1 MFLHGFFVIKEF
13 RKKYMIVNT
22 RVFKITL
29 TLLIAIYSAHA
40 SSAGFGL
47 LEFRHI
53 STDVGLSQKT
63 VQSLFQDR
71 HGFIW
76 IGTQEGLN
84 RYDGRE
90 IRTYTHSKDQPNSIS
105 NNVIRA
111 IVDDSEGNLWIAT
124 SNGLNRY
131 DFAKESFE
139 TIPLH
144 TAKGE
149 LASKLYSLLRLDD
162 GTLLIGTDGNG
173 LFSID
178 TKLNP
183 IRPTPISNKK
193 EMDSADVRTIY
204 QDSRNR
210 IWVGTDGQGIWLT
223 DRKFIHA
230 TNFNYSES
238 NRSISHN
245 RIRAIKEDSKGQIWI
260 GTRGG
265 GLNRFDERTKT
276 FFPYKNNPNDHT
288 TISNNRVYDIL
299 EDQHARLWVATDS
312 GINILNSENSQFTRI
327 EHHTSQ
333 PNGISHN
340 RVLTLLKSRGG
351 LIWLGTM
358 SGLDLWDPVTAKF
371 VHYRNISEDSNSIT
385 NNTVYGFA
393 ENIENGIYVA
403 TFGGGLNYFDVA
415 QNRWSAIKPNID
427 EKSNRLDNRIMSLM
441 VDSNQQLWIGSFS
454 SGVTVLKDKHS
465 VVTEFQHDKN
475 NPTSLSANGIT
486 DILEDTEGDIWIATY
501 SAGLN
506 KLNKDTNSFTHYR
519 SGHHSNQLN
528 SDSVLQIVEDDEGY
542 IWLATDGGGISRLD
556 KNTSQIVNLLNDT
569 DNKETISSNS
579 ILSIYQD
586 SRGRF
591 WIGSEG
597 QGLNRWEPENRRSL
611 KNVFKKYTVEHGLP
625 SSTVNGVLEDLEGFI
640 WISTNKGVSRLD
652 PETDDLKHYNLAIGL
667 HENELNQGAM
677 LRASNGRLYFGGL
690 NGISAFYPNEI
701 SSNQNK
707 PRIVLTNILSEN
719 RPVKVAQ
726 AVNSLD
732 EVTFEHKDYLITFEF
747 AALDYSQPEKN
758 QYQYKLEGFDPEWI
772 DSKYL
777 NRATYTNLPS
787 GQYLLKVKGSNND
800 GLWSDES
807 INLPVTILPAP
818 WATWWAFTIYSIIF
832 CGFLILLIRSQA
844 KRIANQDLF
853 KQQVINE
860 IESSTRSIEL
870 ENCSLRKQLKNYEI
884 NSANDIETGLPNQT
898 FFTEQVLISLALL
911 EKQSKLNPKLKMFCA
926 ILSVKT
932 NDNNTSQLVSK
943 VAEQLSKSDNQIHL
957 VARWN
962 KNELALLGFA
972 DSQESLKRTINSI
985 EQAFIDSQGTDSTC
999 EHSLGYTINPL
1010 NRMDNYP
1017 FKWDNVLM
1025 ITEHAARIASGLS
1038 DQNCIGLLACHQS
1051 LSSTTIKS
1059 IMSDSSL
1066 QSLKEKFDVTTH

>member
-1 MFLHGFFVIKEF
+1 MADNKRILKFTVL
-13 RKKYMIVNT
+13 
-22 RVFKITL
+22 L
-29 TLLIAIYSAHA
+29 LLIICN
-40 SSAGFGL
+40 SSIFAAGFGS
-47 LEFRHI
+47 LEFKHI
-53 STDVGLSQKT
+53 STDMGLSQKT
-63 VQSLFQDR
+63 VQSIFQDR
-71 HGFIW
+71 QGFIW
-76 IGTQEGLN
+76 VGTQEGLN

-90 IRTYTHSKDQPNSIS
+90 IRTYTHSINKPSSLS

-111 IVDDSEGNLWIAT
+111 ITEDGEGNLWIAT
-124 SNGLNRY
+124 SDGLNRL
-131 DFAKESFE
+131 DIKNQSFQR
-139 TIPLH
+139 IPLL
-144 TAKGE
+144 TAEGN
-149 LASKLYSLLRLDD
+149 AIGKLYSLLNLDD

-173 LFSID
+173 ILTLD
-178 TKLNP
+178 TNLEPFKAVPLANTKP
-183 IRPTPISNKK
+183 L
-193 EMDSADVRTIY
+193 EGADVRTIFK
-204 QDSRNR
+204 DSRNR
-210 IWVGTDGQGIWLT
+210 IWLGTDGQGVWLI
-223 DRKFIHA
+223 DNRSDSP
-230 TNFNYSES
+230 TNFSSSES
-238 NRSISHN
+238 LESISHN
-245 RIRAIKEDSKGQIWI
+245 RIRSITEDSKGQIWI

-265 GLNRFDERTKT
+265 GLNRFEERTRS
-276 FFPYKNNPNDHT
+276 FFHYKHNPNNNSSL
-288 TISNNRVYDIL
+288 SNNRVYDIL
-299 EDQHARLWVATDS
+299 EDSDARLWIATDG
-312 GINILNSENSQFTRI
+312 GINVLRDNNTTFTRI
-327 EHHTSQ
+327 EHHPSQ
-333 PNGISHN
+333 SNGLSHN
-340 RVLTLLKSRGG
+340 RVLSLLESDGG

-371 VHYRNISEDSNSIT
+371 VHYRNISEIKNSLS
-385 NNTVYGFA
+385 NNTVYGFT
-393 ENIENGIYVA
+393 EDTQKGIYVA
-403 TFGGGLNYFDVA
+403 TFGSGLNYFDVSNNVWSSI
-415 QNRWSAIKPNID
+415 QNNNIG
-427 EKSNRLDNRIMSLM
+427 EPLNLDNRIISLLFDSKKRLW
-441 VDSNQQLWIGSFS
+441 VGSFTNGLTVLSEDYQILKEFEHDSNNKS
-454 SGVTVLKDKHS
+454 
-465 VVTEFQHDKN
+465 
-475 NPTSLSANGIT
+475 SLSANGIT
-486 DILEDTEGDIWIATY
+486 NIFEDSDGDIWIATY
-501 SAGLN
+501 AAGLN
-506 KLNKDTNSFTHYR
+506 RLNKDENSFIHYR
-519 SGHHSNQLN
+519 SGNNPNQLN
-528 SDSVLQIVEDDEGY
+528 SDSILQIIEDDEGY

-556 KNTSQIVNLLNDT
+556 KNTNEIINLNNEAGVKMSL
-569 DNKETISSNS
+569 SSNS

-586 SRGRF
+586 RRGRF
-591 WIGSEG
+591 WIGTEG
-597 QGLNRWEPENRRSL
+597 QGLNRWEPEDRRNLRST
-611 KNVFKKYTVEHGLP
+611 FRQYTISDGLP
-625 SSTVNGVLEDLEGFI
+625 SSTVNGVLEDEQGYI

-652 PETDDLKHYNLAIGL
+652 PETDQLKNYNLAMGI
-667 HENELNQGAM
+667 HENELNQGSM
-677 LRASNGRLYFGGL
+677 LKASDGRLYFGGL

-701 SSNQNK
+701 TSNLNK
-707 PRIVLTNILSEN
+707 PSVVLTDILSEN
-719 RPVKVAQ
+719 KSINA
-726 AVNSLD
+726 NKSLSSLT
-732 EVTFEHKDYLITFEF
+732 EITFNYKDYLITFEF

-758 QYQYKLEGFDPEWI
+758 QYQYKLEGFDPDWI
-772 DSKYL
+772 DSKNL

-870 ENCSLRKQLKNYEI
+870 ENRSLRKQLKNYEI

-926 ILSVKT
+926 ILSVKS

-943 VAEQLSKSDNQIHL
+943 VAEQLSKTDNQIHL

-962 KNELALLGFA
+962 KNEIALLGFS
-972 DSQESLKRTINSI
+972 DSQESLKKTINSI
-985 EQAFIDSQGTDSTC
+985 EKAFIDSQSTVSSC

-1038 DQNCIGLLACHQS
+1038 DKNCIGLLACHQS